1 MKSHVTRFFL
11 CAVLASLLPLA
22 AQAGTIAQRK
32 ANQQRRIGQGVKSGQ
47 MTAHETAHVEHQ
59 EARLNRETRHMRAE
73 NGGKLTPADKAKV
86 TRQQNHLSREIYRK
100 KHNNRVQ

>member
-1 MKSHVTRFFL
+1 MKTYVTKLFL
-11 CAVLASLLPLA
+11 CAALASLLPLA
-22 AQAGTIAQRK
+22 AQAGTIHQRK
-32 ANQQRRIGQGVKSGQ
+32 ENQQRRIAQGVKSGQ

-59 EARLNRETRHMRAE
+59 EARLNRETRHMRAA
-73 NGGKLTPADKAKV
+73 NGGKLTAADKAKV